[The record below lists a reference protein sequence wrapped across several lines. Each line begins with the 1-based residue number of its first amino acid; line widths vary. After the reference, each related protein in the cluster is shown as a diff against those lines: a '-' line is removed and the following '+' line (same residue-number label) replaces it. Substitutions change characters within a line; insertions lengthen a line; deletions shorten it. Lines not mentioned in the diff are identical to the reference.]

1 MYVSAVCESGEPS
14 PKKEQNCTPVKKLV
28 SVFHANAL
36 QRGNL
41 RMFFFFIFS
50 CVLLIEVKR
59 KKKKKKKRTTERE
72 LCYSHLLL
80 LLLASL

>member
-14 PKKEQNCTPVKKLV
+14 PKKEQSCTPVKKLV

-41 RMFFFFIFS
+41 RIYIFS
-50 CVLLIEVKR
+50 FFLA
-59 KKKKKKKRTTERE
+59 
-72 LCYSHLLL
+72 CY
-80 LLLASL
+80 